1 MKKVNSKIQKKDIG
15 KEFVK
20 KIPPKFINE
29 INKKLP
35 NKNFKDI
42 LDNAFKLGMCG
53 VQKCQ
58 KELMNLTKVKS
69 EKDIQNSAIMKKLL
83 DKKITEDKANLELAK
98 INSKFQKTEENL
110 KFIECSLKNCTEFMK
125 KQLLLMIDNLNTKF
139 KDDKV
144 KLEKLK
150 TYSTLFNKKEINI
163 KDVRQF
169 YKEFI

>member
-1 MKKVNSKIQKKDIG
+1 
-15 KEFVK
+15 
-20 KIPPKFINE
+20 
-29 INKKLP
+29 
-35 NKNFKDI
+35 
-42 LDNAFKLGMCG
+42 
-53 VQKCQ
+53 
-58 KELMNLTKVKS
+58 MNLTKVKS

-125 KQLLLMIDNLNTKF
+125 KQLLLMIDNLNIKF
-139 KDDKV
+139 KDNKV
-144 KLEKLK
+144 KLDKLK